1 MISVFVKEFR
11 SFLNSLI
18 AYLVMV
24 VFITAMGLL
33 VWVFPDT
40 SVLDYGFADM
50 LTLFSLAPYVFIFLI
65 PAITMRSFA
74 EERRNGTLDLLF
86 TKPLGEWEII
96 VGKFLASLTL
106 VFITLMPTLIYYF
119 SISALGNPAGNIDT
133 SAVTGSYIGLLLLS
147 SVFCA
152 IGLLA
157 SSITTNQIV
166 AFIVAAFLCFIFFS
180 GFHSAASLASSANI
194 SLLIKQVGILY
205 HYETLSRGLIDSRD
219 VLYFISVSFFMLL
232 ITKTILSS
240 RSW

>member
-1 MISVFVKEFR
+1 MRSVFVKEFR

-24 VFITAMGLL
+24 VFLTAMGLL

-96 VGKFLASLTL
+96 FGKFLASLTL
-106 VFITLMPTLIYYF
+106 VFITLMPTVIYYF
-119 SISALGNPAGNIDT
+119 SISALGNPPGNIDT

-180 GFHSAASLASSANI
+180 GLHSVSSLASSANI
-194 SLLIKQVGILY
+194 SLLIKQTGILY

-219 VLYFISVSFFMLL
+219 VLYFISLSFFMLL

>member
-1 MISVFVKEFR
+1 MIAVFVKEFR

-18 AYLVMV
+18 AYLVMI
-24 VFITAMGLL
+24 VFLTAMGLL

-40 SVLDYGFADM
+40 SVLDYGFADL

-86 TKPLGEWEII
+86 TKPVSEWQII
-96 VGKFLASLTL
+96 FGKYLASLTL
-106 VFITLMPTLIYYF
+106 VFITLVPTVIYYF
-119 SISALGNPAGNIDT
+119 SISALGNPTNNIDT
-133 SAVTGSYIGLLLLS
+133 SAVIGSYVGLFLLS

-152 IGLLA
+152 IGILA

-166 AFIVAAFLCFIFFS
+166 AFIIAAFFSYIFFS
-180 GFHSAASLASSANI
+180 GFHAAAALASSASI
-194 SLLIKQVGILY
+194 SLLIKQTGILY

-219 VLYFISVSFFMLL
+219 VLYLVSLSFFMLL